1 MVSSNIGG
9 GGNGRNN
16 SWLCMM
22 VIMQAKTLIREV
34 IMLVELVP
42 KILGEILRMMTWKI
56 VILYMENLRLRHR
69 ILLSKVLFIFVI
81 RWL

>member
-1 MVSSNIGG
+1 
-9 GGNGRNN
+9 
-16 SWLCMM
+16 MM